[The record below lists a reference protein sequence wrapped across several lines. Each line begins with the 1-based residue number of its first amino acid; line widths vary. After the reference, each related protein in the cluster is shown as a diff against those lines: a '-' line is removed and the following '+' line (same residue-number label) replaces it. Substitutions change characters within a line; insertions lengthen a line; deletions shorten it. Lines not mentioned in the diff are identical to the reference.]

1 MGSLSPSDKGGL
13 DRAQLAVVTGNK
25 QTINL
30 FLMGTSTRQV
40 FLMKRAKYMHCSAQ
54 CLAQNKRVMNVS
66 TCIKKKVE
74 NQQLPGV
81 ERRLKDECHR
91 QAG

>member
-1 MGSLSPSDKGGL
+1 MGSLSASNKGGL

-40 FLMKRAKYMHCSAQ
+40 FLMKRAKCLHCSAQ
-54 CLAQNKRVMNVS
+54 CLAQSKSVMNVS
-66 TCIKKKVE
+66 TCIKKEVE
-74 NQQLPGV
+74 KQQLPGV
-81 ERRLKDECHR
+81 ERRLKDERR